1 MCIQRVLDDDIEGDL
16 IETGA
21 CKGGATIFMR
31 GALKAWGCTDR
42 KVFVCDTF
50 CEMDPH
56 ASWIVHVL
64 IGWVTNFLVSIPSH
78 GFRHKLINM
87 LWKGQKDFPQAAN
100 EIGEDE
106 QAFAVF
112 LLQNL
117 IHMRPVP
124 SVQKSFEH
132 VKSNFARYGLLDDQV
147 VFLKGWFSETI
158 PKAPIDKIAIL
169 RMDGDTYES
178 TIDALNMCYP
188 KLNHGGFCIVDDYW
202 SLEDCKRAVDEY
214 REKHNITEEIIRID
228 GLSCYWQR
236 R

>member
-1 MCIQRVLDDDIEGDL
+1 
-16 IETGA
+16 
-21 CKGGATIFMR
+21 
-31 GALKAWGCTDR
+31 
-42 KVFVCDTF
+42 
-50 CEMDPH
+50 MDPH
-56 ASWIVHVL
+56 ASWIVHVR
-64 IGWVTNFLVSIPSH
+64 IGWVTDFLVSTPSH

-147 VFLKGWFSETI
+147 VL
-158 PKAPIDKIAIL
+158 L
-169 RMDGDTYES
+169 
-178 TIDALNMCYP
+178 L
-188 KLNHGGFCIVDDYW
+188 
-202 SLEDCKRAVDEY
+202 SL
-214 REKHNITEEIIRID
+214 ITEHQSMPIEPPGSAQNDDNFDIFGGKD
-228 GLSCYWQR
+228 FGLTEPSSEKKRTSWTSTLVAEDQR
-236 R
+236 LPLAVLVRYHILVSKKIVFVRVCCQSILL

>member
-1 MCIQRVLDDDIEGDL
+1 
-16 IETGA
+16 
-21 CKGGATIFMR
+21 
-31 GALKAWGCTDR
+31 
-42 KVFVCDTF
+42 
-50 CEMDPH
+50 MDPH
-56 ASWIVHVL
+56 ASWIVHVR
-64 IGWVTNFLVSIPSH
+64 IGWVTDFLVSTPSH

-147 VFLKGWFSETI
+147 VL
-158 PKAPIDKIAIL
+158 L
-169 RMDGDTYES
+169 
-178 TIDALNMCYP
+178 L
-188 KLNHGGFCIVDDYW
+188 
-202 SLEDCKRAVDEY
+202 SL
-214 REKHNITEEIIRID
+214 ITEHQSMPIEASCED
-228 GLSCYWQR
+228 GIQPSSACRDHVRLWTYSCQEYAHGLAH
-236 R
+236 